1 MGRGYH
7 AGELEVQERA
17 GVRVMASKIGGSI
30 HETIPPA
37 ASAFLEQRR
46 FVVLATADA
55 HGRPWASVLS
65 GQEGFARAIDPGTVR
80 IDAVPLPGDPLGEN
94 VGVSRFAGLIAPDL
108 AARRRLRLNGRL
120 EHGNDGALLIHS
132 DQVYSNCP
140 KYIQRRSGVDKAVDR
155 KPELIRRTG
164 SLTDEQRDWI
174 RRADT
179 FFIATLNPEVGA
191 DASHRGGMPGF
202 VTATGDRLG
211 WPDYA
216 GNSMFNTLGN
226 IAVHPGAGLLFPD
239 FESGAVLQLTGRASI
254 DWDQSRAAAV
264 SGAERLVRFEAE
276 QVVEI
281 ASALPLGLRLL
292 EYSPFNPA
300 VEPALSAAKG

>member
-1 MGRGYH
+1 MRREYH

-17 GVRVMASKIGGSI
+17 GVRGMASKIGGSI
-30 HETIPPA
+30 HDMVPPA

-46 FVVLATADA
+46 FVVVATAGED
-55 HGRPWASVLS
+55 GRPWASILT
-65 GQEGFARAIDPGTVR
+65 GQPGFVRAVDPRTVR
-80 IDAVPLPGDPLGEN
+80 IDAKPLPGDPLGAN
-94 VGVSRFAGLIAPDL
+94 LDASRFAGLIAPDL
-108 AARRRLRLNGRL
+108 VARRRMRLNGRL
-120 EHGNDGALLIHS
+120 ERASDRAILIHA

-140 KYIQRRSGVDKAVDR
+140 KYIQRRSGDDESVR
-155 KPELIRRTG
+155 RIPELIRQAG

-179 FFIATLNPEVGA
+179 FFIATLNPAEGA

-202 VTATGDRLG
+202 VTVEDGRLV
-211 WPDYA
+211 WPDYT

-226 IAVHPGAGLLFPD
+226 IAVYPRAGLLFPD

-254 DWDQSRAAAV
+254 DWDPSRAAAV
-264 SGAERLVRFEAE
+264 SGAERLVGLEVDG
-276 QVVEI
+276 VVEI
-281 ASALPLGLRLL
+281 AEALPRSLRLL

-300 VEPALSAAKG
+300 VRR